1 MIIQERMSLNLASHP
16 LRNRKL
22 FYLFLSIIGVV
33 LLAMLFLSGKIFLEY
48 RTKAQEVKTSIAET
62 NQLIMNAQNDQQ
74 KNAARV
80 KQAVKNYKGKVD
92 LVNNIILK
100 KSFSW
105 IEFLSDLENAL
116 PDSSYIIS
124 LAPTLTKDSRMLLK
138 FKAVSPNVNELL
150 KLINNLNALGF
161 SQINPIS
168 EVENR
173 RGLLITEISLSYE
186 RNI

>member
-1 MIIQERMSLNLASHP
+1 MIMQERMNLNLASHP
-16 LRNRKL
+16 LRNRRL
-22 FYLFLSIIGVV
+22 FYLCLSIIGAA
-33 LLAMLFLSGKIFLEY
+33 LLVMIFLSGKIFLEY
-48 RTKAQEVKTSIAET
+48 RTKAQQVKTLIAKT
-62 NQLIMNAQNDQQ
+62 NQLIMNAQNDQE
-74 KNAARV
+74 KNEAGV
-80 KQAVKNYKGKVD
+80 KQAVKNYKDKVD

-105 IEFLSDLENAL
+105 MEFLSDLEQAL

-124 LAPTLTKDSRMLLK
+124 LAPTLTKDSRMQLK
-138 FKAVSPNVNELL
+138 FKVASPRINELL

-168 EVENR
+168 EDENY